1 MNRLK
6 IPSLCQQ
13 FVIGLFTNRYNR
25 VITPFGLTESYHIK
39 IGIDQGETISPLLW
53 VIYYDPLLTMLK
65 NRAIDPY
72 TLEHS
77 KITSIDPY
85 IVERSSYDIS
95 SLVFMDDST
104 LVSSS
109 KKGIEKLLS
118 ITEEFY
124 YLNNTAANHSKYVL
138 ISNSLMNINPITFNL
153 DTSVLNYRPSITIKP
168 LKKSESFRFLGCWF
182 NMDHKPNFVRE

>member
-1 MNRLK
+1 MTLVTITKTSGYYRKTFLRRSTRL
-6 IPSLCQQ
+6 
-13 FVIGLFTNRYNR
+13 
-25 VITPFGLTESYHIK
+25 
-39 IGIDQGETISPLLW
+39 
-53 VIYYDPLLTMLK
+53 IYK
-65 NRAIDPY
+65 
-72 TLEHS
+72 HS

-104 LVSSS
+104 LISSS
-109 KKGIEKLLS
+109 KKGMEKLLS

-138 ISNSLMNINPITFNL
+138 ISNSLMNIDPVTFNL
-153 DTSVLNYRPSITIKP
+153 DTSVLNYRPSITINP

-182 NMDHKPNFVRE
+182 NMDHKPNFVQEQITSEYNRFI